1 MFSPSPVYNY
11 AVYQHISCELYND
24 HMRQNRLP
32 PEAAELVARRFR
44 PLSDPTRLRILDL
57 LRRQD
62 EASVGE
68 IAELV
73 GGSQQNVSK
82 HLGALHA
89 EGFVSRRKRGTS
101 SIYRIADPG
110 VHQICDGISA
120 GIETQPVAR
129 GAPLPG

>member
-1 MFSPSPVYNY
+1 MQP
-11 AVYQHISCELYND
+11 AQLT
-24 HMRQNRLP
+24 
-32 PEAAELVARRFR
+32 PEAAELIARRFR
-44 PLSDPTRLRILDL
+44 ALSDPTRLRIINL
-57 LRRQD
+57 LRGQE

-82 HLGALHA
+82 HLSALHA
-89 EGFVSRRKRGTS
+89 EGFVARAKRGTS

-120 GIETQPVAR
+120 GIEAQLAAIGKVLS
-129 GAPLPG
+129 G